1 MKAAWIS
8 KMLFPGGS
16 VFKTCMIPRG
26 LMSHLEDRTDL
37 LIDQKY
43 DHGYQHAFKQI
54 KWRHSKHHESGQS
67 RNLAIDRASHS
78 YQRVNG
84 HPKRFCVSG

>member
-8 KMLFPGGS
+8 KMLFPGGIYL
-16 VFKTCMIPRG
+16 KTCMIPRG
-26 LMSHLEDRTDL
+26 LMSHLEDRTYL
-37 LIDQKY
+37 LMIKNTIMDTSTPLS
-43 DHGYQHAFKQI
+43 GF
-54 KWRHSKHHESGQS
+54 KWRHSKHHESGQY